1 LKLREQT
8 RLPNTLST
16 SRTCY
21 HSLFYSWKGN
31 FLVILRSKDTSS
43 YLNVL
48 VIVVFDFF
56 YYYYFFN
63 SNEIFFGHLDILK
76 RI

>member
-31 FLVILRSKDTSS
+31 FLAILRTKDTSS

-56 YYYYFFN
+56 III
-63 SNEIFFGHLDILK
+63 IFFTVMRFFLVIL
-76 RI
+76 IF